1 MIFANNNAPIR
12 KIHRRALAPL
22 SWYKSYYAL
31 PMLSI
36 AVFVIWFMNK
46 FTRPI
51 FRVFA
56 SELVCIVL
64 SMLAFQ
70 TILFFSANFPSLAL
84 GPALYTF
91 ADLIRHGNVVEGIA
105 MHYCEAALR
114 IHPLWWRSTYSHP
127 LCIIFDVGFT
137 RTHSYCTNLKSSCR
151 NINISEPVRQ
161 CLCSAFSFVDKNGRK
176 WQ

>member
-31 PMLSI
+31 PTLSMT
-36 AVFVIWFMNK
+36 VFVIWFMNK

-56 SELVCIVL
+56 SELVCIMPW
-64 SMLAFQ
+64 MLAFQ
-70 TILFFSANFPSLAL
+70 TILFSSAILSLSLPLGHAL
-84 GPALYTF
+84 HAF

-114 IHPLWWRSTYSHP
+114 IHPLWWRSVHTAT
-127 LCIIFDVGFT
+127 LF
-137 RTHSYCTNLKSSCR
+137 
-151 NINISEPVRQ
+151 
-161 CLCSAFSFVDKNGRK
+161 A
-176 WQ
+176 